1 MWLIWETVELHTG
14 FCWGD
19 LMEGDSLEDLDVHRR
34 IILKSI
40 FKKLE
45 GVMDLIDLAQY
56 RNRWR
61 TVVNAVMNLR
71 VS

>member
-1 MWLIWETVELHTG
+1 
-14 FCWGD
+14 
-19 LMEGDSLEDLDVHRR
+19 MEGDSLEDLDVHRR